1 MGEHTADPVCMC
13 ACVCLCVCLC
23 VFVCV
28 VVCLLGGIMIASH
41 LVSLRYCACYRRP
54 CIVNSLL
61 FASNN
66 VQAKVMEDYEKSWK
80 VFTTAKF
87 KENMD
92 QIALD
97 INEAITNL
105 KVVLDESR

>member
-1 MGEHTADPVCMC
+1 MTT
-13 ACVCLCVCLC
+13 
-23 VFVCV
+23 
-28 VVCLLGGIMIASH
+28 SH
-41 LVSLRYCACYRRP
+41 LMPPHYCACYCRT
-54 CIVNSLL
+54 CISRQSLL
-61 FASNN
+61 FGSNN